1 MLKEISNRRAVREY
15 SEKPVSDEDVLE
27 IIKAGQFAP
36 SAMNNR
42 GVEFIVV
49 RNPEIKEKLYQI
61 VGQEFV
67 KNAPVVIV
75 PVLNPSK
82 STCPVEDL
90 AVASEN
96 MFLEAT
102 ALGLGT
108 VWKSIRKELREEVKK
123 VLEIPQDFLVINL
136 IPVGYP
142 KETPQ
147 PHSEADFNSSRIHYE
162 KYLA

>member
-1 MLKEISNRRAVREY
+1 MLKEILKRRSVREY
-15 SEKPVSDEDVLE
+15 SEKPVSEEDILE

-36 SAMNNR
+36 SANNNQ

-49 RNPEIKEKLYQI
+49 RNQDTKEKLYQV

-67 KNAPVVIV
+67 KNAPVLIV
-75 PVLNPSK
+75 PALNPSK

-108 VWKSIRKELREEVKK
+108 VWKSIRQELREEVKK
-123 VLEIPQDFLVINL
+123 ILNIPQDFLVINL

-142 KETPQ
+142 KEAPQ
-147 PHSEADFNSSRIHYE
+147 PHNEADFNLMRIHHE
-162 KYLA
+162 KYLV